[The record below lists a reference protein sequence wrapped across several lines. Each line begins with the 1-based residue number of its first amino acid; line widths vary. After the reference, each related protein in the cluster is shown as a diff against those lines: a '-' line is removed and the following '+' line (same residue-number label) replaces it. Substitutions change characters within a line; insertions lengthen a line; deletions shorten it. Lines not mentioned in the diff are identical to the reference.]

1 MDIER
6 LLAEL
11 TEEQRRPVLEG
22 DGPVLVI
29 AGAGTG
35 KTRVLT
41 HRIAYLL
48 ARGVPQHRILAL
60 TFTNK
65 AADEMRERMAQ
76 LLGWRPDHLFL
87 GTFHSFA
94 AQVLRREATLL
105 GYSPS
110 FTIYD
115 RDDQKQ
121 VVRKILTEAEREE
134 RTPNAWVHWISLW
147 KTGRRAPEPREARLL
162 ERYQQALREANA
174 MDFDDLLLNL
184 RRLLADF
191 PEVRRQYAERYQYIL
206 VDEYQDT
213 NRIQFEI
220 LTLLSEV
227 HRNLFVVGD
236 EDQAIYGFR
245 GADLRNVLD
254 FQRTFPG
261 ARVFRLQENF
271 RSTGVILQAASAVV
285 AHNTQRLGKTLWTR
299 RDQGKPLAVY
309 HFGDE
314 MDEALG
320 LANLI
325 LDSERPFSDYV
336 ILFRTN
342 FQSRPFEEVFT
353 RHGIPHQVVGTLRF
367 YERKE
372 IKDVLAYLK
381 LAVNPRDREAF
392 YRAVNTPPRGIGP
405 QTLQKLEALAAE
417 TGLTLPEAADHL
429 LEDLKGRTR
438 RGLEAFLHLLARIQ
452 ARADS
457 ALDAL
462 KAVLEATHYLEYL
475 RRTYPDA
482 QGESRVDNVTVLVNS
497 LEARTEEEGPVP
509 LVQYITEVNLRTDVD
524 DWSGLENAV
533 TLMTVHTA
541 KGLEFPVVIISGL
554 EEGIFPHRSAFYDP
568 DELEEER
575 RLFHV
580 ALTRAQEEV
589 ILTHVDRRSL
599 RRAEFLRPSRFLKEL
614 PPETLQEPSPPW
626 REEETG
632 EAAPASETLALEQA
646 FRPGDRV
653 RHAWFGV
660 GKILRVYDGK
670 AEVLFRTGKKTLS
683 LKYADLRKLD

>member
-1 MDIER
+1 MDLQR
-6 LLAEL
+6 LLDEL
-11 TEEQRRPVLEG
+11 TEEQRQPVLEG

-48 ARGVPQHRILAL
+48 ARGVPEHRILAL

-76 LLGWRPDHLFL
+76 LLGWRPEHLFL

-94 AQVLRREATLL
+94 AQVLRREAPLL
-105 GYSPS
+105 GYDPS

-121 VVRKILTEAEREE
+121 VIKKILTEAEREE
-134 RTPNAWVHWISLW
+134 RTPQGWAYLLSLW
-147 KTGRRAPEPREARLL
+147 KTGRATPEPREARLL
-162 ERYQQALREANA
+162 ERYQQALRQANA

-184 RRLLADF
+184 RRLLSEF
-191 PEVRRQYAERYQYIL
+191 PEVRRQYSERYEYIL

-220 LTLLSEV
+220 LELLSEV

-254 FQRTFPG
+254 FQRAFPG
-261 ARVFRLQENF
+261 ARIFRLQQNF
-271 RSTGVILQAASAVV
+271 RSTSVILQAASAVV
-285 AHNTQRLGKTLWTR
+285 ARNTRRLGKTLWT
-299 RDQGKPLAVY
+299 QKEGGKPIAVY
-309 HFGDE
+309 HFADE
-314 MDEALG
+314 MEEARA
-320 LANLI
+320 LAHLI
-325 LDSERPFSDYV
+325 LDSDRPFSHYA

-342 FQSRPFEEVFT
+342 FQSKPFEEVFT
-353 RHGIPHQVVGTLRF
+353 RQRIPHQVVGTLRF
-367 YERKE
+367 YERRE

-392 YRAVNTPPRGIGP
+392 FRAVNTPPRGVGP
-405 QTLQKLEALAAE
+405 QTLERLEQIVTE
-417 TGLTLPEAADHL
+417 TGLTLPEAAEHL
-429 LEDLKGRTR
+429 VEHLRGRTR
-438 RGLEAFLHLLARIQ
+438 RGLERFLEILARI
-452 ARADS
+452 RAHQDN
-457 ALDAL
+457 ALEAL
-462 KAVLEATHYLEYL
+462 KTVVQETRYLEYL
-475 RRTYPDA
+475 RRAFPDA
-482 QGESRVDNVTVLVNS
+482 QGESRVDNVEVLINS
-497 LEARTEEEGPVP
+497 LEARTDEEGPVS
-509 LVQYITEVNLRTDVD
+509 LLEYITEVNLRTDID
-524 DWSGLENAV
+524 DWSGEEDAV
-533 TLMTVHTA
+533 VLMTVHTA
-541 KGLEFPVVIISGL
+541 KGLEFPVVILSGL

-599 RRAEFLRPSRFLKEL
+599 RRTEFLRPSRFLQEL
-614 PPETLQEPSPPW
+614 PPETLAEQPTAGEP
-626 REEETG
+626 EDDL
-632 EAAPASETLALEQA
+632 LAREQA
-646 FRPGDRV
+646 IKPGDRV

-660 GKILRVYDGK
+660 GRVLRVYDGK
-670 AEVLFRTGKKTLS
+670 AEVMFRTGKKTLS
-683 LKYADLRKLD
+683 LKYADLTRLD

>member
-1 MDIER
+1 MDLQR
-6 LLAEL
+6 LLEDL
-11 TEEQRRPVLEG
+11 TEEQRKPVLEG

-41 HRIAYLL
+41 YRIAYLL

-76 LLGWRPDHLFL
+76 LLGWRPEHLFL

-94 AQVLRREATLL
+94 AQVLRREASLL
-105 GYSPS
+105 GYGPN

-121 VVRKILTEAEREE
+121 VVKKLLTEAEREE
-134 RTPNAWVHWISLW
+134 RSVNGWVHLISLW
-147 KTGRRAPEPREARLL
+147 KTDRRPPEPAEQRLL
-162 ERYQQALREANA
+162 ERYQEALRRANA

-191 PEVRRQYAERYQYIL
+191 PEVRHHYAERYQYIL

-213 NRIQFEI
+213 NRIQFDI

-227 HRNLFVVGD
+227 HHNLFVVGD

-245 GADLRNVLD
+245 GADIRNVLD

-261 ARVFRLQENF
+261 ARVFRLQQNF
-271 RSTGVILQAASAVV
+271 RSTGLILKAASAVV
-285 AHNTQRLGKTLWTR
+285 ARNSQRLGKTLWTDR
-299 RDQGKPLAVY
+299 GQGKPIVVY

-314 MDEALG
+314 MAEAHG
-320 LANLI
+320 LAELI
-325 LDSERPFSDYV
+325 LDSDRPFSDYV

-353 RHGIPHQVVGTLRF
+353 RQRIPHQVVGTLRF

-381 LAVNPRDREAF
+381 LAINPRDREAF

-405 QTLQKLEALAAE
+405 QTLQRLEQVVAE
-417 TGLTLPEAADHL
+417 TGLTLPEAAEHL
-429 LEDLKGRTR
+429 AEDLRGRSR
-438 RGLEAFLHLLARIQ
+438 QGLQHFLQILARIQ
-452 ARADS
+452 AHRDN
-457 ALDAL
+457 ALEAL
-462 KAVLEATHYLEYL
+462 RAVLRETAYLDYL
-475 RRTYPDA
+475 RRSFPDA
-482 QGESRVDNVTVLVNS
+482 QGESRVDNVTVLLNS
-497 LEARTEEEGPVP
+497 LEGRTEEAGPVS
-509 LVQYITEVNLRTDVD
+509 LMDYLTEVNLRTDVD
-524 DWSGLENAV
+524 DWQGEENAV

-589 ILTHVDRRSL
+589 VLTHVDQRSL
-599 RRAEFLRPSRFLKEL
+599 RRTEFLRPSRFLQEI
-614 PPETLQEPSPPW
+614 PPETLARDEAPAPPK
-626 REEETG
+626 ETG
-632 EAAPASETLALEQA
+632 DAFHLEQA

-653 RHAWFGV
+653 RHSWFGV
-660 GKILRVYDGK
+660 GRVLRVYDGK
-670 AEVLFRTGKKTLS
+670 AEVLFASGKKTLS
-683 LKYADLRKLD
+683 LKYARLQKLD

>member
-1 MDIER
+1 MDLDR

-11 TEEQRRPVLEG
+11 TEEQRRPVVEG

-76 LLGWRPDHLFL
+76 LLGWRPEHLFL

-94 AQVLRREATLL
+94 ALVLRKEAPLL
-105 GYSPS
+105 GYDPS

-115 RDDQKQ
+115 RDDQRQ
-121 VVRKILTEAEREE
+121 VVRKILSEAEREE
-134 RTPNAWVHWISLW
+134 RTPRGWVHLLSLW
-147 KTGRRAPEPREARLL
+147 KTGRATPDAREARVL
-162 ERYQQALREANA
+162 ERYQQALRQANA

-184 RRLLADF
+184 RRLLAEF

-220 LTLLSEV
+220 LALLSEV
-227 HRNLFVVGD
+227 HHNLFVVGD

-245 GADLRNVLD
+245 GADIRNVLD

-261 ARVFRLQENF
+261 ARIFRLQENF
-271 RSTGVILQAASAVV
+271 RSTGVILQAASTLV

-299 RDQGKPLAVY
+299 KSGGKPIAVY

-314 MDEALG
+314 MDEAFA
-320 LANLI
+320 LADLI
-325 LDSERPFSDYV
+325 LDSERPFSHYV

-353 RHGIPHQVVGTLRF
+353 RRRIPHQVVGTLRF

-392 YRAVNTPPRGIGP
+392 YRAVNTPPRGIGA
-405 QTLQKLEALAAE
+405 QTLQKLEALVAE
-417 TGLTLPEAADHL
+417 TGLTLPEAAEHL
-429 LEDLKGRTR
+429 VEDLHGRTR
-438 RGLEAFLHLLARIQ
+438 RGLEAFLHLLARV
-452 ARADS
+452 RAHS
-457 ALDAL
+457 ENALEAL
-462 KAVLEATHYLEYL
+462 KTVVRETGYLEYL
-475 RRTYPDA
+475 RRTFPDA
-482 QGESRVDNVTVLVNS
+482 QGESRVDNVEVLVNT
-497 LEARTEEEGPVP
+497 LENRTEAEGPVP

-524 DWSGLENAV
+524 DWSGEEDAV

-554 EEGIFPHRSAFYDP
+554 EEGIFPHRSAFYEP

-599 RRAEFLRPSRFLKEL
+599 RRAEFLRPSRFLREL
-614 PPETLQEPSPPW
+614 PPETLA
-626 REEETG
+626 THDA
-632 EAAPASETLALEQA
+632 EAPEAPNALSMERA

-660 GKILRVYDGK
+660 GRVLRVYDGK

-683 LKYADLRKLD
+683 LKYADLQKLD

>member
-1 MDIER
+1 MDLSR
-6 LLAEL
+6 LLDEL

-48 ARGVPQHRILAL
+48 AQGVPQHQILAL

-76 LLGWRPDHLFL
+76 LLGWRPEHLFL

-94 AQVLRREATLL
+94 ALVLRREAPLL
-105 GYSPS
+105 GYDPS

-121 VVRKILTEAEREE
+121 VVKRVLTETEREE
-134 RTPNAWVHWISLW
+134 RTVHGWVHLISLW
-147 KTGRRAPEPREARLL
+147 KTGRREPEPSEARLL
-162 ERYQQALREANA
+162 ERYQQALRQANA

-184 RRLLADF
+184 RRLLAEF
-191 PEVRRQYAERYQYIL
+191 PDVRRQYSERYRYIL

-220 LTLLSEV
+220 LVLLSEV

-245 GADLRNVLD
+245 GADIRNVLD

-261 ARVFRLQENF
+261 ARLFRLQQNF
-271 RSTGVILQAASAVV
+271 RSTETILRAASAVV
-285 AHNTQRLGKTLWTR
+285 AHNTQRLGKTLWTPKR
-299 RDQGKPLAVY
+299 GGKPIAVY

-314 MDEALG
+314 MDEAFG
-320 LANLI
+320 LADLI
-325 LDSERPFSDYV
+325 LDSDRPFSDYV

-353 RHGIPHQVVGTLRF
+353 RQRIPHQVVGTLRF

-405 QTLQKLEALAAE
+405 QTLQRLEQVVAE
-417 TGLTLPEAADHL
+417 TGLTLPEAAEHL
-429 LEDLKGRTR
+429 LEELKGRTH
-438 RGLEAFLHLLARIQ
+438 RGLQTFLHLLARILAHQ
-452 ARADS
+452 DNA
-457 ALDAL
+457 
-462 KAVLEATHYLEYL
+462 LEALRTVVRETQYLEYL
-475 RRTYPDA
+475 RRAFPDV
-482 QGESRVDNVTVLVNS
+482 QGESRVDNVEVLLNA

-509 LVQYITEVNLRTDVD
+509 LVEYITEVNLRTDVD
-524 DWSGLENAV
+524 DWSGEENAV

-541 KGLEFPVVIISGL
+541 KGLEFPVVIVSGL

-589 ILTHVDRRSL
+589 VLTHVDRRSL
-599 RRAEFLRPSRFLKEL
+599 RRAEFLRPSRFLREL
-614 PPETLQEPSPPW
+614 PPETL
-626 REEETG
+626 EETPTTAVPD
-632 EAAPASETLALEQA
+632 ESTLTLEQT

-660 GKILRVYDGK
+660 GRILRVYDGK